1 MDDISQPATTPTG
14 EKRTSR
20 ESQLPLWPA
29 EGAAP
34 VAQPSESST
43 VFESNP
49 SPMSSDMGAPRAAQM
64 PLAQNDPPWKLA
76 DLGMFIVFAMVTFL
90 FANAVATGV
99 FLLVR
104 GSFGWNLRVEQVLTQ
119 TPFLVFMQVL
129 WESLW
134 FLFIYQTVV
143 IKYRRPF
150 WQAIRWLP
158 TPQGPK
164 AYLLGGIVLAVVAQG
179 LFSLFPSEKHLP
191 IERLFSST
199 TSGYLL
205 AMFGICVAP
214 FMEELVFRGFFYPV
228 FERRWGLASAVLITA
243 LLFALIHA
251 PQLSGGWPEMTAIFG
266 VGVALS
272 YTRGKTGS
280 LVPSYLM
287 HLAYNSSLF
296 VSLYLATDQFRKL
309 QG

>member
-1 MDDISQPATTPTG
+1 MDERSQPATTPTG
-14 EKRTSR
+14 EKRTDR
-20 ESQLPLWPA
+20 EAQLPLWPA
-29 EGAAP
+29 AGVAP
-34 VAQPSESST
+34 VTEPAELLAT
-43 VFESNP
+43 FEP
-49 SPMSSDMGAPRAAQM
+49 SPTPIDSEPAQSSAAQT

-76 DLGMFIVFAMVTFL
+76 DLGMFIVFAIVTFL
-90 FANAVATGV
+90 FANVVATGV
-99 FLLVR
+99 FLLLR
-104 GSFGWNLRVEQVLTQ
+104 RSFGWDLRLEQVLTQ

-143 IKYRRPF
+143 MKYRRPF

-164 AYLLGGIVLAVVAQG
+164 TYLLGGIVLAVVAQG

-205 AMFGICVAP
+205 AVFGICVAP

-228 FERRWGLASAVLITA
+228 FERRWGLTAAVLITA
-243 LLFALIHA
+243 LLFTSIHA

-296 VSLYLATDQFRKL
+296 VSLYLTTDQFRNL

>member
-1 MDDISQPATTPTG
+1 MDDFSHSENQPPDAVRSDG
-14 EKRTSR
+14 

-34 VAQPSESST
+34 VTEPSESST
-43 VFESNP
+43 DLESNP
-49 SPMSSDMGAPRAAQM
+49 SPMSSDMVAPRAAQT

-99 FLLVR
+99 FLLLR
-104 GSFGWNLRVEQVLTQ
+104 GSFGWDLRLDQVLTQ

-143 IKYRRPF
+143 IKYRRRF

>member
-1 MDDISQPATTPTG
+1 MDDFSHSENQPPDEVRSDG
-14 EKRTSR
+14 K
-20 ESQLPLWPA
+20 SQLPLWPA
-29 EGAAP
+29 EGVAP

-43 VFESNP
+43 DLESNP
-49 SPMSSDMGAPRAAQM
+49 STMSSDMVAPPAAQT
-64 PLAQNDPPWKLA
+64 PLAQIDPPWKLA
-76 DLGMFIVFAMVTFL
+76 DLAMFIVFAIVTFL

-99 FLLVR
+99 FLLLR
-104 GSFGWNLRVEQVLTQ
+104 GSFGWDLRLEQVLTQ

-150 WQAIRWLP
+150 WQAIRWQP
-158 TPQGPK
+158 TLQGPK
-164 AYLLGGIVLAVVAQG
+164 TYLLGGIVLAVVAQG